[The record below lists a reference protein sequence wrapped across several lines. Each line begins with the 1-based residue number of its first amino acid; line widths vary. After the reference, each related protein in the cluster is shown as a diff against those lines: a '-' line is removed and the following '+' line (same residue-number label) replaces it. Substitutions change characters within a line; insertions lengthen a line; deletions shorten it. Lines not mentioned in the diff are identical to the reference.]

1 MASYNFQSLFRRNNI
16 VINRRKGH
24 LCLLSA
30 LQEIIRSGQFC
41 VHFWA
46 RLVMFYQTGYEG
58 EIWICNPITKK
69 TLALPVLSDF
79 AGKACL
85 GYASS
90 TNEYKIVVS
99 FEGRVDNSDDWT
111 LEANYEEIL
120 SFNILTLKLEETSVV
135 GSWRDLLLSC
145 TQYSGTCHQPVHING
160 LVYWLAFAKD
170 NTFSS
175 DRMTILEMNL
185 ENEEVNTLCFPNGY
199 NFGFSHLAEIN
210 GHLCFVHN
218 KTDSDTL
225 NAWMLKDRV
234 SEAWCLE
241 YSIEVPQSAYNY
253 TILGYLPRNNEST
266 GDILI
271 QSLKGNLFCYETDT
285 QKFKELQSLNK
296 VEFEWCGLY
305 YESLFSIGMPG
316 N

>member
-1 MASYNFQSLFRRNNI
+1 
-16 VINRRKGH
+16 
-24 LCLLSA
+24 
-30 LQEIIRSGQFC
+30 
-41 VHFWA
+41 
-46 RLVMFYQTGYEG
+46 MF
-58 EIWICNPITKK
+58 
-69 TLALPVLSDF
+69 
-79 AGKACL
+79 
-85 GYASS
+85 
-90 TNEYKIVVS
+90 
-99 FEGRVDNSDDWT
+99 
-111 LEANYEEIL
+111 
-120 SFNILTLKLEETSVV
+120 
-135 GSWRDLLLSC
+135 
-145 TQYSGTCHQPVHING
+145 
-160 LVYWLAFAKD
+160 VYWLAFAKD

-185 ENEEVNTLCFPNGY
+185 ENEEVNTLSCPNGY
-199 NFGFSHLAEIN
+199 NFGFFHLVEVN

-218 KTDSDTL
+218 KTDADML
-225 NAWMLKDRV
+225 NAWILEDRV

-241 YSIEVPQSAYNY
+241 YSVEVPQSAYNY

-296 VEFEWCGLY
+296 VKFEWCGLY